1 MHINAIKGHF
11 KNVQSER
18 CRMNQGVSKFS
29 LPNIKVYK
37 TQVLTVNIHR
47 LWKSTF
53 AKVHKD
59 KGKTAYLTPESLFG
73 LT

>member
-1 MHINAIKGHF
+1 
-11 KNVQSER
+11 
-18 CRMNQGVSKFS
+18 MNQGVSKFS

-47 LWKSTF
+47 LQKSTF